1 MYLKASRTALS
12 TSRQHCPKSLTVQ
25 ETGKHPRSSS
35 VKWDGDPLSCLQT
48 WWAQGFD
55 FLEMKI

>member
-12 TSRQHCPKSLTVQ
+12 TRQHCPKSLTVQ

-48 WWAQGFD
+48 
-55 FLEMKI
+55 